1 MVASPTDTEAR
12 TGIATIRDGL
22 IWPDNEEMKKLDVD
36 ASRMDE
42 EWAKRPM
49 EVIRYCLRDTYLP

>member
-1 MVASPTDTEAR
+1 MDAWWQAR
-12 TGIATIRDGL
+12 QTLGPERESLRFVTAL

-42 EWAKRPM
+42 EWAKDPWRSSDI
-49 EVIRYCLRDTYLP
+49 V